1 LPDEGDGLRTQ
12 FLFEEAPFASAY
24 ASTIAETRDGL
35 IAAWFGGP
43 YEGHRQVGIWQARQV
58 RGRWSAPVRVAQ
70 GLDRFGRAQ
79 PCWNPVLYRPRS
91 GPLLLFYK
99 VGPSPRRWWG
109 MICSSADHGDTWS
122 APRRLP
128 RGILGPIKNKPIAL
142 PGEAILCPSSTEH
155 LGWRVHLERTLD
167 LGETWHKVGPLN
179 ARGEFSAIQPC
190 ILTYPDGRM
199 QILCRT
205 RQRTIATCWSADGG
219 HVWGPMV
226 ATSLPNPDSGI
237 DAVALKDG
245 RAVLVYNPSR
255 HARTPLSLAVSLDG
269 HRWRDS
275 LVLEDAPGE
284 YSYPAIIQGE
294 GGSIHITYTW
304 NRRRIRH
311 VSVAPD
317 EL

>member
-1 LPDEGDGLRTQ
+1 M
-12 FLFEEAPFASAY
+12 
-24 ASTIAETRDGL
+24 
-35 IAAWFGGP
+35 
-43 YEGHRQVGIWQARQV
+43 
-58 RGRWSAPVRVAQ
+58 
-70 GLDRFGRAQ
+70 
-79 PCWNPVLYRPRS
+79 LYRAAA

-109 MICSSADHGDTWS
+109 MISTSADHGGTWS
-122 APRRLP
+122 EPRRLP

-155 LGWRVHLERTLD
+155 LGWRIHLEWTLD
-167 LGETWHKVGPLN
+167 LGETWHKLEPLN
-179 ARGEFSAIQPC
+179 TRSEFSAIQPS

-205 RQRTIATCWSADGG
+205 RERTIATCWSADGG
-219 HVWGPMV
+219 LSWGPMM
-226 ATSLPNPDSGI
+226 ATPLPNPNSGI
-237 DAVALKDG
+237 DAVVLRDG

-269 HRWRDS
+269 HTWRDS
-275 LVLEDAPGE
+275 LILEDAPGE

-294 GGSIHITYTW
+294 GGGIHITYTW
-304 NRRRIRH
+304 KRWRIRH
-311 VSVAPD
+311 LSLAPD